1 MAALLPT
8 VTKTYYSKKLLQI
21 MTSLIKTETESF
33 YNYSTFLQNQQ
44 KKYFKLHK
52 KFYYYKFMNIISYGS
67 SIFSLCS
74 WLF

>member
-33 YNYSTFLQNQQ
+33 YNYSTFFTKPA
-44 KKYFKLHK
+44 KK
-52 KFYYYKFMNIISYGS
+52 
-67 SIFSLCS
+67 IFQIT
-74 WLF
+74 